1 MMGGTYAEGF
11 SQTDGWKLG
20 VLFLLFVVISYAFI
34 EFNAK
39 LENYLKEKKLRALRH
54 VLHKLQHEIML
65 LGFIS
70 LSLIALQEPLL
81 KICVSGESSSA
92 EQYTHD
98 CGEGKKPFW
107 SATTIHQTHIFIF
120 ILAVTHVA
128 YISLSMF
135 VCILKL
141 NSWKKWEAGDHDI
154 VPLNPH
160 INPRLVIDANLFVL
174 IWRAFWAQFRFS
186 VNREVYLS
194 LRRLFV
200 ERLGTPD
207 DFHFHDFLVEA
218 MEEDFASIID
228 TKVFMWVLAALWVT
242 VPRYV
247 FLPGGIAALAIML
260 FVGTMLEAVN
270 IRLAQAAYERFVGEA
285 AQTSKTMRE
294 NGEDD
299 GDAEYTDDNN
309 YSPAP
314 LKNKKNGMDTEENG
328 TQLSRGMQ
336 TITEEEE
343 KTAKSQSKNTFSSFI
358 RDRAGDFFKGV
369 TGKGSMHQHKELT
382 SEERSKRRRALR
394 AEIDSKN
401 YFWRGR
407 PQILLTIFQYV
418 LFENAM
424 SLAMLVFSTWQDPD
438 WLSQNANVQANAS
451 ILLFIV
457 DIIVLLHS
465 AYFILPVYAISSV
478 VGTHCS
484 MSLVQYAKKMG
495 ISNER
500 AVEAY
505 RRRSDYKRDDTD
517 SYMYDSSGTQTPDF
531 DDVLKAASSMSPPQ
545 THVKTKSQKAPE
557 ILSHF
562 VGIPTDKSMARRNEV
577 PVAPFDHSLDNERS
591 MTALLGAILTKQ
603 MREIRAKEAARAAQK
618 AKPRPHSNSPLA
630 ALKRTMSGRTLNL
643 GLEEM
648 TDSQQLPSSSRF
660 RGEPLASPTWSVSE
674 RAKQKEKEQQ
684 EEVQSSESKETPSQG
699 RMVSSMRAVP
709 SLKDVFRFTEQQPS
723 RTRTSFSEET
733 RDEQHRQEEVATEL
747 EEVVVEQKQNRKTSL
762 DVMRK
767 TSIDEERETTK
778 DLDDDKSEEEVSKR
792 SIKDIFPM

>member
-1 MMGGTYAEGF
+1 
-11 SQTDGWKLG
+11 
-20 VLFLLFVVISYAFI
+20 
-34 EFNAK
+34 
-39 LENYLKEKKLRALRH
+39 
-54 VLHKLQHEIML
+54 
-65 LGFIS
+65 
-70 LSLIALQEPLL
+70 
-81 KICVSGESSSA
+81 
-92 EQYTHD
+92 
-98 CGEGKKPFW
+98 
-107 SATTIHQTHIFIF
+107 
-120 ILAVTHVA
+120 
-128 YISLSMF
+128 
-135 VCILKL
+135 
-141 NSWKKWEAGDHDI
+141 
-154 VPLNPH
+154 
-160 INPRLVIDANLFVL
+160 
-174 IWRAFWAQFRFS
+174 
-186 VNREVYLS
+186 VYLS

-484 MSLVQYAKKMG
+484 MSLVEYAKKMG

-562 VGIPTDKSMARRNEV
+562 VGVPTDKSMARRNEV

-733 RDEQHRQEEVATEL
+733 TDEQHPQEEVATEL
-747 EEVVVEQKQNRKTSL
+747 EEVVVEQKRNRKSSL

>member
-1 MMGGTYAEGF
+1 MGGTYAEGF

-20 VLFLLFVVISYAFI
+20 VLFLLFVIISYAFI

-160 INPRLVIDANLFVL
+160 INPRVVIDANLFVL

-247 FLPGGIAALAIML
+247 FLPGGIAALVIML

-285 AQTSKTMRE
+285 AQTSKTIRE

-299 GDAEYTDDNN
+299 GDVEYTDDNN

-343 KTAKSQSKNTFSSFI
+343 KTAKSQSKNVFSSFI

-562 VGIPTDKSMARRNEV
+562 VGVPTDKSLARRNEV

-660 RGEPLASPTWSVSE
+660 RGEPLGSPTWSVSE

-684 EEVQSSESKETPSQG
+684 EEVPSSESKETPSQG

-733 RDEQHRQEEVATEL
+733 RDEQHPQEEVATEL

-762 DVMRK
+762 DIMRK

>member
-1 MMGGTYAEGF
+1 M
-11 SQTDGWKLG
+11 
-20 VLFLLFVVISYAFI
+20 LFLLFVVISYAFI

-484 MSLVQYAKKMG
+484 MSLVEYAKKMG

-562 VGIPTDKSMARRNEV
+562 VGVPTDKSMARRNEV

-684 EEVQSSESKETPSQG
+684 EEVPSSESKETPSQG

-723 RTRTSFSEET
+723 RARTSFSEET
-733 RDEQHRQEEVATEL
+733 RDEQHPQEEVATEL
-747 EEVVVEQKQNRKTSL
+747 EEVVVEQKQSRKTSL

>member
-1 MMGGTYAEGF
+1 MGGTYAEGF

-34 EFNAK
+34 EFNAR
-39 LENYLKEKKLRALRH
+39 LENYLKMKKLRALRH

-81 KICVSGESSSA
+81 KICVSGESLSA
-92 EQYTHD
+92 DQYTHD
-98 CGEGKKPFW
+98 CGDGKKPFW

-141 NSWKKWEAGDHDI
+141 NSWKKWEAGNHDI

-160 INPRLVIDANLFVL
+160 INPRLVIDANLMVL

-186 VNREVYLS
+186 VNQEVYLS

-242 VPRYV
+242 VPRYL
-247 FLPGGIAALAIML
+247 FLPGGIAALGIML

-270 IRLAQAAYERFVGEA
+270 IRLAQAAYERFIGEA
-285 AQTSKTMRE
+285 SETSKTLRE
-294 NGEDD
+294 NDEGGEN
-299 GDAEYTDDNN
+299 EYTDDNN
-309 YSPAP
+309 YTSS
-314 LKNKKNGMDTEENG
+314 KKTVKDDSGNG
-328 TQLSRGMQ
+328 TQLSGSMQ
-336 TITEEEE
+336 TITEEE
-343 KTAKSQSKNTFSSFI
+343 TAKSEILKNKSTFGSFI

-369 TGKGSMHQHKELT
+369 KDKVSMHPSRELT

-401 YFWRGR
+401 YFWRGK

-424 SLAMLVFSTWQDPD
+424 SLAMLIFSAWQDPD

-451 ILLFIV
+451 VLLFVV

-484 MSLVQYAKKMG
+484 MSLVEYAKKMG

-505 RRRSDYKRDDTD
+505 RRRSDFKRDDVDGYTH
-517 SYMYDSSGTQTPDF
+517 DSSGTETPDL
-531 DDVLKAASSMSPPQ
+531 DDVLKTASSMSTPPPQ
-545 THVKTKSQKAPE
+545 KAISHKGPE
-557 ILSHF
+557 LLSHF
-562 VGIPTDKSMARRNEV
+562 IGVPTDKARRKEV

-618 AKPRPHSNSPLA
+618 NRPRPSNSPLA
-630 ALKRTMSGRTLNL
+630 ALKRTMSGKALDL

-648 TDSQQLPSSSRF
+648 TDSQQLPNSSRF
-660 RGEPLASPTWSVSE
+660 RGEPLTSPTWSVSE
-674 RAKQKEKEQQ
+674 RAKQKEKEEQ
-684 EEVQSSESKETPSQG
+684 EEESSLETKETPSVSSKG

-709 SLKDVFRFTEQQPS
+709 SLKDVFRFTDQQPLRMRISEEISDEQQ
-723 RTRTSFSEET
+723 
-733 RDEQHRQEEVATEL
+733 EVKKEL
-747 EEVVVEQKQNRKTSL
+747 EEIVIEQENSL
-762 DVMRK
+762 DIEKIQK
-767 TSIDEERETTK
+767 TSIDEEREITIK
-778 DLDDDKSEEEVSKR
+778 SNDDDDDGNAKKEEETSKR
-792 SIKDIFPM
+792 SIKDIFPKK

>member
-1 MMGGTYAEGF
+1 VMGGTYAEGF

-484 MSLVQYAKKMG
+484 MSLVEYAKKMG

-562 VGIPTDKSMARRNEV
+562 VGVPTDKSMARRNEV

-733 RDEQHRQEEVATEL
+733 TDEQHPQEEVATEL
-747 EEVVVEQKQNRKTSL
+747 EEVVVEQKRNRKSSL

>member
-1 MMGGTYAEGF
+1 MGGTYAEGF

-160 INPRLVIDANLFVL
+160 INPRVVIDANLFVL

-299 GDAEYTDDNN
+299 GDAEYTGDNN

-531 DDVLKAASSMSPPQ
+531 DDVLKAASSMSPSQ

-562 VGIPTDKSMARRNEV
+562 VGVPTDKSMARRNEV

-618 AKPRPHSNSPLA
+618 AKLRPHSNSPLA

-684 EEVQSSESKETPSQG
+684 EEVPSSESKETPSQG

-723 RTRTSFSEET
+723 RARTSFSEET
-733 RDEQHRQEEVATEL
+733 RDEQHPQEEVATEL

-762 DVMRK
+762 DIMRK
-767 TSIDEERETTK
+767 TSIDEERETTE

>member
-1 MMGGTYAEGF
+1 MGGTYAEGF

-484 MSLVQYAKKMG
+484 MSLVEYAKKMG

-562 VGIPTDKSMARRNEV
+562 VGVPTDKSMARRNEV

-684 EEVQSSESKETPSQG
+684 EEVPSSESKETPSQG

-733 RDEQHRQEEVATEL
+733 RDEQHPQEEVATEL
-747 EEVVVEQKQNRKTSL
+747 EEVVVEQKQSRKTSL

>member
-1 MMGGTYAEGF
+1 MGGTYSEGF

-34 EFNAK
+34 EFNAR

-160 INPRLVIDANLFVL
+160 INPRVVIDANLFVL

-247 FLPGGIAALAIML
+247 FLPGGIAALVIML

-285 AQTSKTMRE
+285 AQTSKTIRE

-299 GDAEYTDDNN
+299 GDVEYTDDNN

-343 KTAKSQSKNTFSSFI
+343 KTAKSQSKNVFSSFI

-562 VGIPTDKSMARRNEV
+562 VGVPTDKSMARRNEV

-660 RGEPLASPTWSVSE
+660 RGEPLGSPTWSVSE

-684 EEVQSSESKETPSQG
+684 EEVPSSESKETPSQG

-733 RDEQHRQEEVATEL
+733 RDEQHLQEEVATEL

-762 DVMRK
+762 DIMRK

>member
-484 MSLVQYAKKMG
+484 MSLVEYAKKMG

-557 ILSHF
+557 ILSQF

>member
-484 MSLVQYAKKMG
+484 MSLVEYAKKMG

-577 PVAPFDHSLDNERS
+577 PVAPFDHSLDTERS